1 MSPTPAQVSATPRKK
16 VVFLTFYY
24 EAWDALAEL
33 YRLMSQDSRFEVAVV
48 AIDRRLTGETGF
60 SGAYNVSDFFGGLG
74 IPHLVN
80 ADLRSLFSAP
90 DGSKVG
96 PDYIVVN
103 YPWQRN
109 YATQYRP
116 DELARI
122 GRIVYVPYY
131 SLPLVQEPVD
141 GVNPASGFM
150 EHAPHL
156 YSQRMH
162 QLTSIDARQFGSTK
176 LDALVSEIKEI
187 DNRIYGARTNWRTRL
202 LWAPHHS
209 YSSHW
214 LNFGNFARVHED
226 MLNWA
231 ADHDEFEVVLRAH
244 PFMFGTLVDRGV
256 MSKAQLDNWLAR
268 WGSLENTSVEEGE
281 STAESFA
288 AADYLLT
295 DGISFLAE
303 WPLAKGVPA
312 IFMENPQHWPFTE
325 IGSLAEAANVVVR
338 EMYELDGL
346 LGSKGRNLMP
356 KRAAQILALRKAAMP
371 NAGKTAARIVE
382 AIAADSSELI
392 DPETVT
398 EVPWE
403 LQPGREPLD

>member
-1 MSPTPAQVSATPRKK
+1 MPQPKR

-24 EAWDALAEL
+24 EAWDALAEV
-33 YRLMSQDSRFEVAVV
+33 YELMKRDGRFEVQVV
-48 AIDRRLTGETGF
+48 AIDRRLTGEAGF

-74 IPHLVN
+74 VPHMVN
-80 ADLRSLFSAP
+80 ANLADL
-90 DGSKVG
+90 K
-96 PDYIVVN
+96 PDYIFVN

-109 YATQYRP
+109 YAPQYRP
-116 DELARI
+116 DELAKV

-131 SLPLVQEPVD
+131 SLPMVQEPVD
-141 GVNPASGFM
+141 GVNPASGFV

-162 QLTSIDARQFGSTK
+162 QLTSIDTREFGSTK
-176 LDALVSEIKEI
+176 LDALVREVEVLGEKVSRGVGSS
-187 DNRIYGARTNWRTRL
+187 DAGARKTL

-209 YSSHW
+209 YSPHW

-226 MLNWA
+226 MLAWA
-231 ADHDEFEVVLRAH
+231 AAHNEFKVVLRAH

-256 MSKAQLDNWLAR
+256 MTQAALDDWLAR
-268 WGSLENTSVEEGE
+268 WSALPNAKVEVGE
-281 STAESFA
+281 SAAESFA
-288 AADYLLT
+288 SADYLLT

-312 IFMENPQHWPFTE
+312 LFMENPGHWPFTE
-325 IGSLAEAANVVVR
+325 IGTLAAAANIVVNEVS
-338 EMYELDGL
+338 ELDGL
-346 LGSKGRNLMP
+346 LTALPERS
-356 KRAAQILALRKAAMP
+356 AEIAALRAAAMP
-371 NAGKTAARIVE
+371 NAGQTAARIVE
-382 AIAADSSELI
+382 AVAQDASGLI
-392 DPETVT
+392 DPATVT